1 MLDVKTANYIK
12 DVDGSNCAVNVTLND
27 DKRTLSIPIDEGNR
41 WYIEL
46 KEWIDAGNT
55 VDPAA
60 TPTLTWANVRD
71 DRDRRLRETDWT
83 QGADVPNA
91 IKSSWTSYRQAL
103 RDVTTQSDP
112 DNITWPTKPS

>member
-60 TPTLTWANVRD
+60 TPNLTWSNVRD

-91 IKSSWTSYRQAL
+91 IKSAWTSYRQAL
-103 RDVTTQSDP
+103 RDVPTQSDP
-112 DNITWPTKPS
+112 NNITWPTKPS